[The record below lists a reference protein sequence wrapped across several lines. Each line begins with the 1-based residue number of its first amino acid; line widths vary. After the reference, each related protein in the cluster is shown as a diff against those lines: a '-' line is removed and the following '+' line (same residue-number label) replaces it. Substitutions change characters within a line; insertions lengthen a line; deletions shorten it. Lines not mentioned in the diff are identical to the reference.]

1 MVSIWRFLTFYSLL
15 DHFHLLCQFC
25 AVIRNQPQK
34 VDMELP
40 LRKDL
45 RPKSGEP
52 EDSAWIWGSD
62 DELGR
67 LNLQTPERVKKAL
80 EAVISGETIALNLPF
95 DQPVPPC
102 YGRQTFKHL
111 ITPKGVSHTFDDSY
125 EMNPQ
130 STSQWDGFRH
140 FAHVPSG
147 YFYNGTKP
155 EEISGPNAT
164 TKIGMQ
170 AWAARGIA
178 GRGILLDYGRYAEAN
193 NIKPIFYDNYEITYK
208 DLVTVAKTQGIDLRP
223 AAQGG
228 DVQIGDILVVRSGFL
243 KNANSLTDEER
254 APYQSKPHQFGPHDG
269 QRYIGVE
276 QSEEMLDFLHDSYF
290 SAVAGDH
297 PAFESWPSHK
307 DYYLHEK
314 LLSLW
319 GCPIGELWDL
329 EKLGEKCA
337 ERKSWTFFLA
347 STPNNVKGGIGS
359 TANVL
364 AIV

>member
-1 MVSIWRFLTFYSLL
+1 
-15 DHFHLLCQFC
+15 
-25 AVIRNQPQK
+25 
-34 VDMELP
+34 MELP

-52 EDSAWIWGSD
+52 EDCAWIWGSD

-80 EAVISGETIALNLPF
+80 ETVISGETITLGLPF

-102 YGRQTFKHL
+102 YGRPAFKL
-111 ITPKGVSHTFDDSY
+111 DITPKGVKYTYEDTY

-140 FAHVPSG
+140 FSHVSSG
-147 YFYNGTKP
+147 YFYNGTTS
-155 EEISGPNAT
+155 EDISDPST
-164 TKIGMQ
+164 STKCGMQ

-178 GRGILLDYGRYAEAN
+178 GRGLLLDYARYAEAN
-193 NIKPIFYDNYEITYK
+193 NIKPVFYDNYQISYD
-208 DLVTVAKTQGIDLRP
+208 DLVNVARTQGIDLRP
-223 AAQGG
+223 ERQGG
-228 DVQIGDILVVRSGFL
+228 DVQIGDILVIRSGFL
-243 KNANSLTDEER
+243 KNANSLTDEQR
-254 APYQSKPHQFGPHDG
+254 AAHHLQPHNHGPDDG

-276 QSEEMLDFLHDSYF
+276 QSDEMLDFLHDSYF
-290 SAVAGDH
+290 SAVAGDQ
-297 PAFESWPSHK
+297 PAFEAWPSHNK

-314 LLSLW
+314 LLALW

-329 EKLGEKCA
+329 EKLAEKCA
-337 ERKSWTFFLA
+337 ERKQWTFFLA
-347 STPNNVKGGIGS
+347 STPNHVKRGVSS
-359 TANVL
+359 TANAM

>member
-1 MVSIWRFLTFYSLL
+1 
-15 DHFHLLCQFC
+15 
-25 AVIRNQPQK
+25 
-34 VDMELP
+34 MELP

-52 EDSAWIWGSD
+52 EDSAWIWGDD

-80 EAVISGETIALNLPF
+80 ETVLSGETIPLGLPF
-95 DQPVPPC
+95 DQPMPPC
-102 YGRQTFKHL
+102 YGRAFFKHR
-111 ITPKGVSHTFDDSY
+111 ITSLGGARHTVDDSY

-147 YFYNGTKP
+147 FFYNKTTF
-155 EEISGPNAT
+155 EDITGPNAS
-164 TKIGMQ
+164 TKCGMH
-170 AWAARGIA
+170 AWATRGIA
-178 GRGILLDYGRYAEAN
+178 GRGLLLDYARYAEAN
-193 NIKPIFYDNYEITYK
+193 NTKPVFYDNFSITHS
-208 DLVTVAKTQGIDLRP
+208 DLVKVAQAQGIDLRP

-228 DVQIGDILVVRSGFL
+228 DVQIGDILLVRSGFL
-243 KNANSLTDEER
+243 KNANSLTYEQK
-254 APYQSKPHQFGPHDG
+254 AAHHLQLHKFGLDDG

-290 SAVAGDH
+290 SAVAGDQ
-297 PAFESWPSHK
+297 PAFEAWPSRK

-314 LLSLW
+314 LLALW

-329 EKLGEKCA
+329 ERLAEKCA
-337 ERKSWTFFLA
+337 ERKQWTFFLA
-347 STPNNVKGGIGS
+347 SAPNHVKGGVSS
-359 TANVL
+359 TANAL